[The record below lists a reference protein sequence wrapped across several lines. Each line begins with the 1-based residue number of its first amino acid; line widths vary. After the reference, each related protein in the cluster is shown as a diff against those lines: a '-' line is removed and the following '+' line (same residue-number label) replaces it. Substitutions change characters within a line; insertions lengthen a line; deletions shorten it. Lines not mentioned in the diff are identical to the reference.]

1 MKETFITNTTIGVN
15 ACVLIVRIIEMN
27 DFEKLFMRAYI
38 RLALDDD
45 QRIHKIGKVSIPES
59 VLRKDMLECLK

>member
-1 MKETFITNTTIGVN
+1 
-15 ACVLIVRIIEMN
+15 MN

-45 QRIHKIGKVSIPES
+45 QRIHKIGKVSIPEC
-59 VLRKDMLECLK
+59 VLRRDMLECLK

>member
-1 MKETFITNTTIGVN
+1 
-15 ACVLIVRIIEMN
+15 MN

-45 QRIHKIGKVSIPES
+45 QRIHKIGKVSIPDS